1 MLCLMLDLQVDTE
14 LGVTSSADLFARL
27 RDGEREVS
35 RIRACQVRVLRELMR
50 RRSFSQSG
58 LSFSEVAAELDV
70 SADTARDL
78 LETATRSPERS
89 ERMRR
94 LEGGEW
100 SFDRATAMA
109 RLFAAG
115 ADDTT
120 MEAADER
127 DIWGIHK
134 LRAMT
139 RRIRRRDER
148 QAHEERHVRC
158 SLSLDES
165 VGFIH
170 AQLGAYDWQIV
181 NRALVE
187 RVDQFPTE
195 ARVWSRSQ
203 RRADALVAIA
213 QDWLNGEPDE
223 GTSTLGPVVTV
234 MVEAVTAA
242 ETGGEAGVAI
252 SGGPRVGPDTLDRI
266 LCEGSVEVMIDQ
278 GSDRAPVVSSTS
290 GVIPPKIRRFV
301 LLRDRGCTIDGCGSR
316 YRLQVHHIVPRSQ
329 GGTHEVG
336 NLATLCWWHHH
347 VAIHGRGYR
356 IDPTS
361 PPQRRRII
369 PPEHDPPQ
377 NPP

>member
-1 MLCLMLDLQVDTE
+1 MFDTQVDAE
-14 LGVTSSADLFARL
+14 LGITSSPDLFARL

-35 RIRACQVRVLRELMR
+35 RIRACQVRLLRELMR
-50 RRSFSQSG
+50 RRSFSERA
-58 LSFSEVAAELDV
+58 LSYSEIAAQLDV
-70 SADTARDL
+70 STDTARDL

-127 DIWGIHK
+127 DIDGIHK
-134 LRAMT
+134 LRALT

-170 AQLGAYDWQIV
+170 AQLGGYDWQIV
-181 NRALVE
+181 NRALDE
-187 RVDQFPTE
+187 RVDQFPKE

-213 QDWLNGEPDE
+213 QDWLNATPNKEPGEG
-223 GTSTLGPVVTV
+223 GTAGPVVTV
-234 MVEAVTAA
+234 MVEAATAA

-266 LCEGSVEVMIDQ
+266 LCEGSVEVMVDT
-278 GSDRAPVVSSTS
+278 GSGRPPIVSSNS

-301 LLRDRGCTIDGCGSR
+301 LLRDRGCTVDGCGSR

-369 PPEHDPPQ
+369 PPEHDPTK

>member
-1 MLCLMLDLQVDTE
+1 
-14 LGVTSSADLFARL
+14 
-27 RDGEREVS
+27 
-35 RIRACQVRVLRELMR
+35 
-50 RRSFSQSG
+50 
-58 LSFSEVAAELDV
+58 LDV
-70 SADTARDL
+70 STDTARAL
-78 LETATRSPERS
+78 LEAAVRSPERS

-100 SFDRATAMA
+100 SFDRAVAMA

-120 MEAADER
+120 MQAADSR
-127 DIWGIHK
+127 DIGGIHK
-134 LRAMT
+134 LGALT

-181 NRALVE
+181 SRALDE
-187 RVDQFPTE
+187 RVDQFPPE
-195 ARVWSRSQ
+195 ARLWSRSQ
-203 RRADALVAIA
+203 RRADALVGIA
-213 QDWLNGEPDE
+213 QDSLNRTPGE
-223 GTSTLGPVVTV
+223 GSTVSGPVVTV
-234 MVEAVTAA
+234 LVEASTAA
-242 ETGGEAGVAI
+242 ESGGEAGVAI

-266 LCEGSVEVMIDQ
+266 LCEGSVEVMVDP
-278 GSDRAPVVSSTS
+278 GSGRSPVVSATS

-329 GGTHEVG
+329 GGTHDVE
-336 NLATLCWWHHH
+336 NLTTLCWWHHQ

-369 PPEHDPPQ
+369 PPEHDPTK